1 MNIHRKYRKVV
12 FYKNYFEDFF
22 TKQQLQIKHKIVW
35 TLQFLE
41 EVDRIPI
48 AILKHLAGTK
58 GLYEL
63 RVKQGSDIYRIFCF
77 FDKGQLVIIL
87 NGFQKKTQKT
97 PSNEIARALKI
108 KKEYEYE
115 KYQNTQ

>member
-22 TKQQLQIKHKIVW
+22 TNQQQQVKRKIVW

-48 AILKHLAGTK
+48 TLLKHLTGTK

-63 RVKQGSDIYRIFCF
+63 RVKQGSDNYRIFCF
-77 FDKGQLVIIL
+77 FDKGQLIIIL

-97 PSNEIARALKI
+97 PSNKIAQALKI

-115 KYQNTQ
+115 KYQNT

>member
-12 FYKNYFEDFF
+12 FYKNYFEEFF
-22 TKQQLQIKHKIVW
+22 TKQQQQVKRKIVW
-35 TLQFLE
+35 TLQFIE

-48 AILKHLAGTK
+48 TLLKHLAGTK

-63 RVKQGSDIYRIFCF
+63 RVKQGSDNYRIFCF
-77 FDKGQLVIIL
+77 FDKGQLIIIL

-97 PSNEIARALKI
+97 PSNEIAQALKI
-108 KKEYEYE
+108 KMEYEYE
-115 KYQNTQ
+115 KYQNT

>member
-12 FYKNYFEDFF
+12 FYKNYFEEFF
-22 TKQQLQIKHKIVW
+22 TNQQQQVKRKIVW

-48 AILKHLAGTK
+48 TLLKHLTGTK

-63 RVKQGSDIYRIFCF
+63 RVKQGSDNYRIFCF
-77 FDKGQLVIIL
+77 FDKGQLIIIL

-97 PSNEIARALKI
+97 PSNEIAQALKI

-115 KYQNTQ
+115 KYQNT

>member
-12 FYKNYFEDFF
+12 FFKNYFEDFF
-22 TKQQLQIKHKIVW
+22 TKQQLQVKHKIVW

-63 RVKQGSDIYRIFCF
+63 RLKQGSDIYRIFCF
-77 FDKGQLVIIL
+77 L
-87 NGFQKKTQKT
+87 
-97 PSNEIARALKI
+97 I
-108 KKEYEYE
+108 KDSL
-115 KYQNTQ
+115 

>member
-12 FYKNYFEDFF
+12 FYKNYFEEFF
-22 TKQQLQIKHKIVW
+22 TKQQQQVKRKIVW
-35 TLQFLE
+35 TLQFIE

-48 AILKHLAGTK
+48 TLLKHLAGTK

-63 RVKQGSDIYRIFCF
+63 RVKQGSDNYRIFCF
-77 FDKGQLVIIL
+77 FDKGQLIIIL

-97 PSNEIARALKI
+97 PSNEIAHALKI
-108 KKEYEYE
+108 KMEYEYE
-115 KYQNTQ
+115 KYQNT